1 LKTASKAA
9 AAVDRDSAQTIAS
22 QNSKHRNKAV
32 SRKRTTLPN
41 PTCKSV
47 VCISSGIT
55 EVDRTSDE
63 VVDMTSNLGKTQLKR
78 HCRRPVN
85 YDESVDSMDQSV
97 DSMDQS
103 SSSAE
108 SDDELSKFH
117 NEQETVTVPGKRTIR
132 RRSRKLDQKTS
143 ATTAVEGYVTALV
156 V

>member
-1 LKTASKAA
+1 
-9 AAVDRDSAQTIAS
+9 
-22 QNSKHRNKAV
+22 
-32 SRKRTTLPN
+32 
-41 PTCKSV
+41 
-47 VCISSGIT
+47 
-55 EVDRTSDE
+55 
-63 VVDMTSNLGKTQLKR
+63 MTSNLGKTQLKR

-108 SDDELSKFH
+108 SDDESSKLH

-156 V
+156 VQCWQTQSVVSFVYYCYHLCYTLFPLTVVVNNVRHMQPSMLVCVATGSVNLSDPW